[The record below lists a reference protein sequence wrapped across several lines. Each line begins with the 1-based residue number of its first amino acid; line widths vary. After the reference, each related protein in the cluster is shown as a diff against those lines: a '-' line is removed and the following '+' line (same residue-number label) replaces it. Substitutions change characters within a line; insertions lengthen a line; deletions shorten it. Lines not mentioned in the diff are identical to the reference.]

1 MATRPRVLLLDEVNA
16 GTDSASDALLRSV
29 VTLLRGQCTMVL
41 ASREPSILNIADR
54 IYDLTD
60 GRPTGRK
67 PIVSR
72 PATAIDA
79 RMSA

>member
-1 MATRPRVLLLDEVNA
+1 VLLFDEVNA
-16 GTDSASDALLRSV
+16 GTDSKSDALLRSV
-29 VTLLRGQCTMVL
+29 LNLLRGQCTMVL

-54 IYDLTD
+54 VYDLAN
-60 GRPTGRK
+60 GRPNRRK

-72 PATAIDA
+72 PGTAIDT

>member
-1 MATRPRVLLLDEVNA
+1 
-16 GTDSASDALLRSV
+16 
-29 VTLLRGQCTMVL
+29 MVL

-54 IYDLTD
+54 IYDLAG

-67 PIVSR
+67 PIARR